1 MARVFFKN
9 NQFIYLAC
17 TGILFCGMCVSQA
30 SAQNAGG
37 EKKEVLPNGIV
48 LPGNWPPNTEDPL
61 STAPMQVPYLQNPP
75 AVIPIN
81 TGRQL
86 FVDDFLIAE
95 TDLKRVFHQATKYER
110 NPVFFPQTKEEFTVG
125 FDNTAVTYLGHGG
138 VFFDPAARHFKMFYT
153 AGWRGGLALATSTD
167 LVNWQRPALGLSGN
181 NIILPA
187 GPLLA
192 GGDNAVWLDVR
203 TTDSTQRFKALFE
216 RLVDGG
222 WSKYYRT
229 REESPTHTL
238 HTSSDGRT
246 WSQGVE
252 MGRAAD
258 YSSFFYNP
266 FRKVWAF
273 SIKRN
278 TKRGRAR
285 YYTES
290 ADFIK
295 GVNWDSAVYWVG
307 ADSLDKPDEK
317 VGNAAQL
324 YSLNAVA
331 YESIMLG
338 EFYIHLGPT
347 NKICEE
353 GKFPKITELKLGFSR
368 DGFYWHRPDRRP
380 FIAATRKEGDWDRAY
395 LHGTNGVCLVMG
407 DSLWF
412 PYCGYSG
419 IAPDGSKG
427 MYTGAS
433 IGMATLRR
441 DGFASMETNGK
452 KGTLLTRP
460 VVFSGKYLFVNVDNP
475 NGELKVEVLDEAGKK
490 IKGFSAADCVPV
502 SANSTIH
509 KMSWK
514 TNADLSSLAGKTVR
528 FRFHLTNGKIYS
540 FWVSPDESGASYGYV
555 GAGGP
560 GYDGVVDNKGLNA
573 Y

>member
-1 MARVFFKN
+1 MNNRFIHRAFTGMFF
-9 NQFIYLAC
+9 F
-17 TGILFCGMCVSQA
+17 GVCVNCVC
-30 SAQNAGG
+30 AQHVSGDRG
-37 EKKEVLPNGIV
+37 EVLPNGIE
-48 LPGNWPPNTEDPL
+48 LPIVWPPANEDPL
-61 STAPMQVPYLQNPP
+61 SAAPMRVPYLQNPP
-75 AVIPIN
+75 SVITIN

-95 TDLKRVFHQATKYER
+95 TNLRRVFHQANKYGR
-110 NPVFFPQTKEEFTVG
+110 NPVFFPETKEELAPR
-125 FDNTAVTYLGHGG
+125 FDNLAVTYLGHGG
-138 VFFDPAARHFKMFYT
+138 VFFDPAAKHFKMFYT
-153 AGWRGGLALATSTD
+153 AGWRGGLALATSKD
-167 LVNWQRPALGLSGN
+167 LVHWYRPSLGLSGG

-187 GPLLA
+187 GPQLA
-192 GGDNAVWLDVR
+192 GGDNAIWLDLQ
-203 TTDSTQRFKALFE
+203 TTDSTQRYKALIE
-216 RLVDGG
+216 RLVDGS
-222 WSKYYRT
+222 WSKHYRT
-229 REESPTHTL
+229 KDGSPTHTV
-238 HTSSDGRT
+238 HTSSDGRI

-252 MGRAAD
+252 MGKASD

-266 FRKVWAF
+266 FRNVWTY

-285 YYTES
+285 YYAES
-290 ADFIK
+290 PDFIK
-295 GVNWDSAVYWVG
+295 NVNWDSAVYWVG

-317 VGNAAQL
+317 VRNAAQL

-338 EFYIHLGPT
+338 EFYIHLGPA
-347 NKICEE
+347 NKISEE

-368 DGFYWHRPDRRP
+368 DGFHWDRPDRRA

-419 IAPDGSKG
+419 IAPDGEKG

-433 IGMATLRR
+433 VGMATLRR
-441 DGFASMETNGK
+441 DGFASMETTGK

-460 VVFSGKYLFVNVDNP
+460 VVFSGKHLFVNVDNP
-475 NGELKVEVLDEAGKK
+475 NGELRVEILDESGKK
-490 IKGFSAADCVPV
+490 IKGFSVVDCIPV
-502 SANSTIH
+502 RANSTLH
-509 KMSWK
+509 KISWK
-514 TNADLSSLAGKTVR
+514 TNADLSSLAGKTIR
-528 FRFHLTNGKIYS
+528 FRFHLTDGKIYS

-560 GYDGVVDNKGLNA
+560 GYDSIIDNKGLNA